1 MQYAII
7 VESVSHAYD
16 GKPALDQVSLS
27 LPMGKTVGLVGP
39 DGVGKSTLLA
49 LMAGVKKLQSGHL
62 TVLGGDVADAAYRR
76 ELAPRVAYMPQGLG
90 RNLYRSLSVYDN
102 IDFSARLFGVPPAER
117 DARIQRL
124 MRATALD
131 PFHARP

>member
-62 TVLGGDVADAAYRR
+62 TVLGG
-76 ELAPRVAYMPQGLG
+76 G
-90 RNLYRSLSVYDN
+90 RGRC
-102 IDFSARLFGVPPAER
+102 RLPA
-117 DARIQRL
+117 
-124 MRATALD
+124 
-131 PFHARP
+131 